1 MARRLQ
7 GGRLVIASHNEGK
20 VREIRAL
27 LAPRGLSISSARE
40 HGVPEPEETGDS
52 FVANAVLKAHAVAQ
66 ATALP
71 ALSDDS
77 GLVVPALGGAPGIF
91 SARWAGRQKDF
102 AVAMARIE
110 RELAGRDGRAYFVCA
125 LAIAWPDSHAE
136 SFEGTVHGRL
146 VFPPRGTHGFGYDP
160 IFVPEGHAI
169 TFGEMDPA
177 AKHAMSHRSRAFAQF
192 EAACLWA

>member
-7 GGRLVIASHNEGK
+7 GGHLVIASHNDGK

-27 LAPRGLSISSARE
+27 LAPRGLSVGSARE
-40 HGVPEPEETGDS
+40 HGVPEPAETGDS

-66 ATALP
+66 ATTRP

-77 GLVVPALGGAPGIF
+77 GLVVPALGGAPGTF
-91 SARWAGRQKDF
+91 SARWAGPRKDF
-102 AVAMARIE
+102 AMAMARVE
-110 RELAGRDGRAYFVCA
+110 RELAGRDPRAFFVCA
-125 LAIAWPDSHAE
+125 LAIAWPDGHAE
-136 SFEGTVHGRL
+136 SFEGTIHGRL

-177 AKHAMSHRSRAFAQF
+177 AKHGMSHRARAFAQF